1 MAVAVKLL
9 PQRGRRRSLEVGLH
23 ALRALTRVFLLAFEV
38 FALRELGF
46 VKFLETSC
54 VNDYAAQVGA
64 SQQALHPL
72 TGPSPSSTLYRCA
85 HC

>member
-1 MAVAVKLL
+1 MVAVKLL
-9 PQRGRRRSLEVGLH
+9 PQRGRLRSLEVGLH

-64 SQQALHPL
+64 SQQVA
-72 TGPSPSSTLYRCA
+72 SSIDRSITVIHADRCA